1 MCYERVTTLL
11 DQETHGMNNWYHF
24 ARKLDLSEDE
34 CESIRM
40 KTKEYP
46 SPTTNLMNFVVQVHP
61 NLTMQEFLRT
71 LANMQRMDVVN
82 VLQTHCCGKY
92 CIIQSL
98 HSTPVFFLKSVAYE
112 SSQLRHITLLKSK
125 FHSWFSQKLLFPFL
139 YATIVIYRLRLT
151 TNEQVC

>member
-1 MCYERVTTLL
+1 MCYEKVTTLL

-112 SSQLRHITLLKSK
+112 SSQLRHITLFKSK
-125 FHSWFSQKLLFPFL
+125 FYSRFSQKLLFPFL